1 MSNHNNKP
9 YDSLG
14 FKAGDKVEILTDW
27 PWGAELFKGEIHTVD
42 PDLRGYADPVDEIPI
57 ASSSPENP
65 WIVTADQIRKVEPVG
80 CPKTLPHTGTGG
92 IRFQGAPACTA
103 MVPCVVHGIVGRINC
118 GEPGVLGEDGAV
130 RCLCH
135 VGVPNE

>member
-1 MSNHNNKP
+1 MSIKLNNKP
-9 YDSLG
+9 Y
-14 FKAGDKVEILTDW
+14 
-27 PWGAELFKGEIHTVD
+27 
-42 PDLRGYADPVDEIPI
+42 
-57 ASSSPENP
+57 
-65 WIVTADQIRKVEPVG
+65 PVG

-92 IRFQGAPACTA
+92 IRFQGAPSCTA
-103 MVPCVVHGIVGRINC
+103 MVPCVVHGIEGRINC